1 MSQKNHGIWSWGF
14 STVDPWRD
22 QVQNVGDFSENYGGK
37 PLNPISMGDLQDPF
51 EWRYVSTIYIRPYF
65 GGISVCIG
73 LT

>member
-1 MSQKNHGIWSWGF
+1 M
-14 STVDPWRD
+14 
-22 QVQNVGDFSENYGGK
+22 QNVGDFSENYGGK

-65 GGISVCIG
+65 GGISLCIG